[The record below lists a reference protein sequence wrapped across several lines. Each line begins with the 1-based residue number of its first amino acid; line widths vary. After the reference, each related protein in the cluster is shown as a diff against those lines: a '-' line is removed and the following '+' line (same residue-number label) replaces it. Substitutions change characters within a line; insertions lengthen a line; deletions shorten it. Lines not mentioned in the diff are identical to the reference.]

1 MSLPIWQAT
10 IVNEFGD
17 IIPSATITVKDEAT
31 GLGLTVYSDRNG
43 ASDLGTNGVF
53 TAGADGFAQFFAP
66 AGNYSINAKQP
77 INGFEKTFDFVV
89 LTGTAATK
97 NTGTGAGDVPL
108 NSDLPTFGSAA
119 TKDTG
124 TGAGDVPLNADVRV
138 PRNRIVNPTGTISQE
153 NGDGVVTVD
162 NSAEFYLADEIHT
175 RSEAGAGG
183 QFTTEATNLDG
194 LRARKLTVTS
204 ATTNLTG
211 SNDAGRIVSKLESIN
226 VFDLNGGAVTWTR
239 VIKTNFTGKL
249 SLAFRGSA
257 NTRSYVTELDV
268 VSGVTKKHVVV
279 LDFEAATVDSN
290 NNSIGIEV
298 FLALDNNGSDE
309 TATLDQ
315 WQAGTFLSSATATN
329 WTQTTGNYIEFTA
342 HGLYKGSIAPE
353 LQPNSY
359 AYDLAE
365 CRNYFRRLGG
375 AGTEFPLPNLTTF
388 TTNQGLQAYIFDV
401 PMRATPTFSIS
412 SQANVNFIYRGVNI
426 SGSSGFVV
434 EAATPFGLS
443 IKWTATL
450 VQDVPA
456 QVRLQP
462 AGFIDFNSRL

>member
-1 MSLPIWQAT
+1 MTIQTIDTAT
-10 IVNEFGD
+10 DVGLKTGADKYNANFTNPAHAASKLVGTGAGD
-17 IIPSATITVKDEAT
+17 VP
-31 GLGLTVYSDRNG
+31 LN
-43 ASDLGTNGVF
+43 SDL
-53 TAGADGFAQFFAP
+53 
-66 AGNYSINAKQP
+66 
-77 INGFEKTFDFVV
+77 
-89 LTGTAATK
+89 GTAATK

-124 TGAGDVPLNADVRV
+124 TGAGEVPLNADVRV
-138 PRNRIVNPTGTISQE
+138 PRNRIVNPIGAISQE
-153 NGDGVVTVD
+153 NGDGVVAVD
-162 NSAEFYLADEIHT
+162 NSAEFYLADEIYT

-279 LDFEAATVDSN
+279 LDFEAASVGSN
-290 NNSIGIEV
+290 NNGIGIEV

-315 WQAGTFLSSATATN
+315 WQSGTFLSSATATN

-365 CRNYFRRLGG
+365 CQRYGFSVFGDSTSTNSHGAWGYSSSGTNVRLNM
-375 AGTEFPLPNLTTF
+375 TPPVTL
-388 TTNQGLQAYIFDV
+388 
-401 PMRATPTFSIS
+401 RADPSII
-412 SQANVNFIYRGVNI
+412 VI
-426 SGSSGFVV
+426 SGPLQCSGTTTQTVTSLAINSGVTNNNNIGVDATISGGTTGEFKFLRKGGSSSTKVFV
-434 EAATPFGLS
+434 S
-443 IKWTATL
+443 
-450 VQDVPA
+450 
-456 QVRLQP
+456 
-462 AGFIDFNSRL
+462 SRL